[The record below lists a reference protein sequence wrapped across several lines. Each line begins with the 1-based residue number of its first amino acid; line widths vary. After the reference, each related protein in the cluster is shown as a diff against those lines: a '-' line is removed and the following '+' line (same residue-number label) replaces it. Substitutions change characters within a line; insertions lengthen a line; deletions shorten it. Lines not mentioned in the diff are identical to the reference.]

1 MKPAFRKGLVAP
13 GIVAVVTLLTLAV
26 GGPYWALGVLAVGAL
41 GIVLFHLH
49 HIQLVTDW
57 AAGSPDDPVPA
68 GRGTWAAT
76 FSAIYRRVR
85 LRRAYQRDLR
95 QVIDRFRQIGRAHV

>member
-57 AAGSPDDPVPA
+57 AAGSPDDPVLCHLPWRSGTA
-68 GRGTWAAT
+68 GR
-76 FSAIYRRVR
+76 SV
-85 LRRAYQRDLR
+85 
-95 QVIDRFRQIGRAHV
+95 GRH